1 MNGRRCGSNSRS
13 VRFGEETN
21 LVRSGIRTQ
30 DCPVPS
36 TITIPTKQS
45 DSILKY
51 TQMCSANN
59 INLNANYDY
68 TNVIILIGTVFTFI
82 RVIFML

>member
-1 MNGRRCGSNSRS
+1 
-13 VRFGEETN
+13 
-21 LVRSGIRTQ
+21 
-30 DCPVPS
+30 
-36 TITIPTKQS
+36 
-45 DSILKY
+45 
-51 TQMCSANN
+51 MCSANN